1 MPLRAPTPAATPPVE
16 PTPAP
21 AVPEG
26 AGVVGTE
33 HDGRPMLT
41 VYFDTDKADVAP
53 GFGEA
58 AAPVLAWL
66 ESNPDARL
74 AISGFDDPSG
84 SAALNAELSKNRAEA
99 VRAWPRRAPTW

>member
-1 MPLRAPTPAATPPVE
+1 
-16 PTPAP
+16 
-21 AVPEG
+21 
-26 AGVVGTE
+26 
-33 HDGRPMLT
+33 MLT
-41 VYFDTDKADVAP
+41 VYFDTGKADVAP